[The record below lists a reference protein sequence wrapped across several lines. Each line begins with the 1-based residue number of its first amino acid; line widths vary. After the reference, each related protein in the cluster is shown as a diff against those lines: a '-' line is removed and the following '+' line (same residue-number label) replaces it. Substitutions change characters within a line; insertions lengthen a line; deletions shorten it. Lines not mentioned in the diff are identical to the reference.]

1 MPDEP
6 TEPTGAD
13 NPTNDKPEPTP
24 EPTELGEGG
33 KKALE
38 AERKARRDAEARLK
52 ELEPLAAK
60 AKELED
66 SNKSEIEKATER
78 ITGAETRA
86 TTAEERAL
94 RLEVAIEKGLTLT
107 QAKRLIGA
115 TREELEADADE
126 LLESFKGP
134 EKPSGRPKE
143 RLTPGAVPD
152 ADTDGDD
159 PRELAK
165 KVRRY

>member
-13 NPTNDKPEPTP
+13 DTDDKPEPTP

-66 SNKSEIEKATER
+66 SSKSEIERATEKL
-78 ITGAETRA
+78 TDAERRA
-86 TTAEERAL
+86 NDAEARAL
-94 RLEVAIEKGLTLT
+94 RIEVAAEKGIPLT
-107 QAKRLIGA
+107 QAKRLVGA

-126 LLESFKGP
+126 YLEANKGP